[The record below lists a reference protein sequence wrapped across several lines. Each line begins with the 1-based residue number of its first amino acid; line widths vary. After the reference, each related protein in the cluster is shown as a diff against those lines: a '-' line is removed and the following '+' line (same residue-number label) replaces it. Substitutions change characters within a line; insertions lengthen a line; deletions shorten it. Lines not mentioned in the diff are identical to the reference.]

1 MRRKRILIIIFIITF
16 TISGI
21 YLYTTFKNITNDTEF
36 ENSNDKNKIIEVSS
50 KELLHDYIN
59 DRDKANEK
67 YEYFDLKITGAVK
80 ELYIEESENVVDAL
94 TVSPQSSEYRIIL
107 HAEPEEYD
115 KIAKIMT
122 QLKENDSITA
132 TGHCHGAEE
141 INDND
146 FDITIYVYD
155 IKKNN

>member
-1 MRRKRILIIIFIITF
+1 MRRKRVLTIIFIITF
-16 TISGI
+16 TITGML
-21 YLYTTFKNITNDTEF
+21 LYSTFKNMTKNTEF
-36 ENSNDKNKIIEVSS
+36 KNCNDKNKIIEVSS

-67 YEYFDLKITGAVK
+67 YEDFDLKITGAVK
-80 ELYIEESENVVDAL
+80 KLYLEESENVVDAL

-107 HAEPEEYD
+107 HAEAEEYD